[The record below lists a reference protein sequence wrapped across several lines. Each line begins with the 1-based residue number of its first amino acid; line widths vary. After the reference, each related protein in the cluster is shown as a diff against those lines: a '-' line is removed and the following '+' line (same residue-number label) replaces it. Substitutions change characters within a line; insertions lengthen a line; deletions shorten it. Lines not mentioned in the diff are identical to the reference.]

1 MAKPDF
7 ADLYEK
13 ALGFQAK
20 GDFAGMT
27 SLIEEAYKLGVPE
40 DELRIL
46 GALAEG
52 AFQFSQTSGRP

>member
-1 MAKPDF
+1 MAKPEF

-13 ALGFQAK
+13 ALALQAK
-20 GDFAGMT
+20 GDFDGMT
-27 SLIEEAYKLGVPE
+27 SLIEEAYKLGVPQ

-52 AFQFSQTSGRP
+52 AFQFLSKQGP